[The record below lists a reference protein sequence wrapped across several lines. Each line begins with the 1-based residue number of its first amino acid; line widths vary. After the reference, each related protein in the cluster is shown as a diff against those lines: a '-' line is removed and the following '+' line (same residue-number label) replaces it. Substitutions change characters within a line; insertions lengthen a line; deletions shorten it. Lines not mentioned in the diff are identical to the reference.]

1 MDALFDHLEVAREAV
16 SILNGKHVT
25 HWVGRGQ
32 PEECAERFLQQVGR
46 SHAYAS
52 VFADDLASNSES
64 FAELLALESP
74 RVVWMAD
81 QVRAG
86 IEHARGIAQ
95 ARAARRQQVQA

>member
-1 MDALFDHLEVAREAV
+1 VAREAV
-16 SILNGKHVT
+16 SILNGKHT

>member
-1 MDALFDHLEVAREAV
+1 MDALFDHLEVAQEAV
-16 SILNGKHVT
+16 SILNGRHT

-32 PEECAERFLQQVGR
+32 PEECAKRFLQQVGR

-52 VFADDLASNSES
+52 NFADDLASNSEV
-64 FAELLALESP
+64 FAEQLAMESP

-86 IEHARGIAQ
+86 VEHARGIAM
-95 ARAARRQQVQA
+95 ARAARRQQVQPH

>member
-16 SILNGKHVT
+16 SILNGKHT

>member
-1 MDALFDHLEVAREAV
+1 MHCLIIWKWPGSREHPERQAYP
-16 SILNGKHVT
+16 L
-25 HWVGRGQ
+25 GRPWPAGRVRR
-32 PEECAERFLQQVGR
+32 ERFLQQVGR

>member
-1 MDALFDHLEVAREAV
+1 MHCLIIWKWPGKAV
-16 SILNGKHVT
+16 SILNGKHT

>member
-16 SILNGKHVT
+16 SILNGKHT

-64 FAELLALESP
+64 FAELLLALESP

>member
-16 SILNGKHVT
+16 SILNGKHPI
-25 HWVGRGQ
+25 WVGRGQ